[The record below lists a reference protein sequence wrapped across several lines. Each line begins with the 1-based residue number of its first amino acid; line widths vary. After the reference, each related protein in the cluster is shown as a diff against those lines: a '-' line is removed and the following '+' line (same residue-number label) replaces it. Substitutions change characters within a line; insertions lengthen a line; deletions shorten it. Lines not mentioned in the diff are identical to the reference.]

1 MSTVDPAGPAANAI
15 SSLWWVMLGGS
26 VLIFILV
33 VALLALAFLRPK
45 WIQAGRSEIRLW
57 IISLGIGFPMAVLA
71 ALLAYGLVAG
81 EQLLPRSHSD
91 VINVYA
97 EARLSA
103 WEFGYADRPGLKT
116 DNTLHIPVGLDVDV
130 AVTTVDVV
138 HSFWVP
144 RLAGKVD
151 AVPGHVNVLRI
162 KADRPGSY
170 SGLSA
175 EFSGPGYDSFTFTVI
190 AHDQEGWARFLRQGA
205 S

>member
-1 MSTVDPAGPAANAI
+1 
-15 SSLWWVMLGGS
+15 MLGGS
-26 VLIFILV
+26 AFIFILV
-33 VALLALAFLRPK
+33 MALLALAFLRPMRA
-45 WIQAGRSEIRLW
+45 QTGRSEVRVW
-57 IISLGIGFPMAVLA
+57 IIGLGIGFPMAVLA
-71 ALLAYGLVAG
+71 ALLAYGLLAG
-81 EQLLPRSHSD
+81 ERLLPRPHSD

-103 WEFGYADRPGLKT
+103 WEFGYADRPDLKT
-116 DNTLHIPVGLDVDV
+116 PNTLHIPVGLDVDV

-144 RLAGKVD
+144 RLAGKID
-151 AVPGHVNVLRI
+151 AVPGHVNILRI

-190 AHDQEGWARFLRQGA
+190 AHDQADWARFLTQG
-205 S
+205 SP